1 MLKVILLSIGIIFA
15 SLPYVNTVT
24 VDPNTA
30 NNGES
35 IANFLRFFSALH
47 SVQLEFIILLNV

>member
-35 IANFLRFFSALH
+35 ILPAFYDLFLRLTASNCHFVYF
-47 SVQLEFIILLNV
+47 